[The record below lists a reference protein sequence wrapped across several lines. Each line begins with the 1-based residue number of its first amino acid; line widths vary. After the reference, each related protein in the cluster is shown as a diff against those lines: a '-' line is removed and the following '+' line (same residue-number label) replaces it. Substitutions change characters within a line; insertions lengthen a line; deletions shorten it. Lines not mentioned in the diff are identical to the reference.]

1 MKQFLSV
8 ILLLL
13 LCSSCVQLGS
23 DSQPL
28 RYYLLQP
35 NAVAQKLPRQTNI
48 NVTLQTIHVPA
59 YLDRL
64 QLTSYNQRQQVIIAS
79 LDRWAEPLD
88 ENLNRVLKENLSRHL
103 QGGRITSQTKQETA
117 AETLKL
123 QLTINSFD
131 GILGEHVSVD
141 IRWMIIRNGV
151 SEQIK
156 QGRFTDNTPIGNS
169 YAELVQGLN
178 RALDNFSYKLAEELV
193 SRF

>member
-8 ILLLL
+8 ILLL

-35 NAVAQKLPRQTNI
+35 NAKAQQLSRHADI
-48 NVTLQTIHVPA
+48 DVTLQTIHVPA

-64 QLTSYNQRQQVIIAS
+64 QLTTYNQQQQVIIAS

-103 QGGRITSQTKQETA
+103 QGGRITSQKKHEAA
-117 AETLKL
+117 AENLKL

-131 GILGEHVSVD
+131 GILGGHVSVD
-141 IRWMIIRNGV
+141 IRWMIARNGM

-156 QGRFTDNTPIGNS
+156 QGRFTDNTPIGDS
-169 YAELVQGLN
+169 YSELVQGLN
-178 RALDNFSYKLAEELV
+178 RALDKFSYKLAEELANG
-193 SRF
+193 F